1 MSVLPAVAEA
11 GGRSNDGSERAR
23 WSRRCG
29 RILASSFLTILL
41 SGMPKFFWSSVTSR
55 ACRMLPVMSRQ
66 ATAPGHPPSR
76 TPTAVVIAA
85 SDVSGAAV
93 DGSLLQPH
101 RHERRRVAAAGGEA
115 DDARA
120 PARHLLQ
127 RHGWDGRSER
137 SHESSGSALCPR
149 STAGWEL
156 SLGSDGEKNHNDVA

>member
-1 MSVLPAVAEA
+1 MEQALRPDPCLQLSYDIIIGDAQ
-11 GGRSNDGSERAR
+11 
-23 WSRRCG
+23 
-29 RILASSFLTILL
+29 ILL
-41 SGMPKFFWSSVTSR
+41 EQRDFLRERSSPPSGKKES
-55 ACRMLPVMSRQ
+55 CMLPVMSRQ

-76 TPTAVVIAA
+76 IPTAVVIAA

-120 PARHLLQ
+120 PARPLLQ

-137 SHESSGSALCPR
+137 SHESSGSAISPR
-149 STAGWEL
+149 STVGWEL